1 MRAAS
6 DVLTHTPARL
16 RTYGT
21 RHAGT
26 TSTRGAGRLARRGS
40 WRQSVGPPGSLL
52 ELLRYPSNL
61 RPSLFFLFNTA
72 SRSNG
77 RPLSRSLS
85 SGTLFN
91 YSLHRA
97 LNSRLQTSETNHD
110 WVGHWSYYL
119 ASYNVTHYGLLIL
132 SLNYYLFIPWDE
144 IIRNLYFYLL
154 YLLLDLLCACN
165 CPFVQKKYPRLINF
179 VRRF

>member
-1 MRAAS
+1 MRDERVTEKRRRREANRRRCARIYMRAAS

-21 RHAGT
+21 RHAG

-97 LNSRLQTSETNHD
+97 LNSRLQTSDFRNEPRLGGT
-110 WVGHWSYYL
+110 
-119 ASYNVTHYGLLIL
+119 LIL
-132 SLNYYLFIPWDE
+132 
-144 IIRNLYFYLL
+144 LL
-154 YLLLDLLCACN
+154 SKLQHYALW
-165 CPFVQKKYPRLINF
+165 VINF
-179 VRRF
+179 ISD